1 MIRGRIIAESLRA
14 GADIRLAGLSLVR
27 LGRHDVSVSTLP
39 ANEGAGGED
48 QHGVVDGQ
56 PCTWTFVDFEGAD
69 SLADDLAQLLA
80 RSLDP
85 NHGWWADFTVDATEH
100 VIVFAG
106 RWFRYRIGDETGRAE
121 AVAWGRAAGTPEHQL
136 DWGP

>member
-14 GADIRLAGLSLVR
+14 GADIRLDGLSLVR
-27 LGRHDVSVSTLP
+27 LGRHDVSGSTLP
-39 ANEGAGGED
+39 ADEGADRDG
-48 QHGVVDGQ
+48 QHGAVDGQ
-56 PCTWTFVDFEGAD
+56 PSTWTFVDFEGAD
-69 SLADDLAQLLA
+69 PLADDLAQLLA

-85 NHGWWADFTVDATEH
+85 NYGWWADFTVDATEH

-106 RWFRYRIGDETGRAE
+106 RWFRYRIGDEAGKAE

>member
-1 MIRGRIIAESLRA
+1 MIRGRIIGESLRA
-14 GADIRLAGLSLVR
+14 GADIRLGGLSLVR
-27 LGRHDVSVSTLP
+27 LGRHDVSRSTLP
-39 ANEGAGGED
+39 AEEGTGRID

-56 PCTWTFVDFEGAD
+56 PSTWTFVDFEGAD

-80 RSLDP
+80 RSLAP
-85 NHGWWADFTVDATEH
+85 NYGWWADFTVDATEH
-100 VIVFAG
+100 AIVFAG
-106 RWFRYRIGDETGRAE
+106 RWFRYRIGDEAGRAE